1 MKQINKYILERLHI
15 TKDTTSNYSEHEDP
29 IIGKT
34 AYDYYEEP
42 WKIIDFCKL
51 DDHENL
57 QKLIKKYDSN
67 GAFKDFMDEFSPEE
81 YNLEYAVAAKAIN
94 TAEYTIFIWGYDGL
108 CFENKPK
115 KHKG

>member
-1 MKQINKYILERLHI
+1 MKQINNYIIERLHI
-15 TKDTTSNYSEHEDP
+15 NKNTESIYKDHKDP

-34 AYDYYEEP
+34 AYDYYGEP
-42 WKIIDFCKL
+42 WEIIDFCKL
-51 DDHENL
+51 DDNGNL

-81 YNLEYAVAAKAIN
+81 YNLEYAVAAEAID
-94 TAEYTIFIWGYDGL
+94 TPEYTIFVWGYDGL

-115 KHKG
+115 KHK